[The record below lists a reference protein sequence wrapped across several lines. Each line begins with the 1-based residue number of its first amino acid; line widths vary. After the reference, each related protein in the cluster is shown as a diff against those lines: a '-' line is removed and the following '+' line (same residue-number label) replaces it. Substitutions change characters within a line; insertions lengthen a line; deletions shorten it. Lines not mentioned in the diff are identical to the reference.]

1 LRKYALFNVNDRE
14 RGGREKERVRDGKR
28 KEVKIDKIPVT

>member
-1 LRKYALFNVNDRE
+1 MTEKEEGE
-14 RGGREKERVRDGKR
+14 RRREKERVRDGKR